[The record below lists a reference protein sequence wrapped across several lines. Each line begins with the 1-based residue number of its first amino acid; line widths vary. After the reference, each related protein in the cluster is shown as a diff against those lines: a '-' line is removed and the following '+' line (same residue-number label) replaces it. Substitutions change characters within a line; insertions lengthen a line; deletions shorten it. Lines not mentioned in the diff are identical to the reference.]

1 VEFLKQGLQNLGFLA
16 IAFDSPI
23 VAIEMGDIAK
33 TLQMATHLRE
43 NGIFAPAI
51 RPPTVPTPRIRLTLM
66 ASHTQA
72 QIQFLMQCLQSW

>member
-1 VEFLKQGLQNLGFLA
+1 MEIVKQGLQDLGLQA

-23 VAIEMGDIAK
+23 IAIAIGDIAQ

-66 ASHTQA
+66 ASHTPA
-72 QIQFLMQCLQSW
+72 QIQFLMQCLQAW

>member
-1 VEFLKQGLQNLGFLA
+1 LGFQA